1 MRRDILEAV
10 IRTVADGLASQGY
23 LAIAPDLF
31 WRIEPGVDITDQSK
45 AEMDKASRF
54 AVPLRLMVV
63 GGTVLAYLLWG
74 MGIARLG
81 AARTS
86 IFLNLVPVFAM
97 LVGAFLGTLPSTA
110 QIIGGLLVLGGV
122 SISMYQPRRMPAKL
136 EVCAQTNRN

>member
-1 MRRDILEAV
+1 
-10 IRTVADGLASQGY
+10 
-23 LAIAPDLF
+23 
-31 WRIEPGVDITDQSK
+31 
-45 AEMDKASRF
+45 
-54 AVPLRLMVV
+54 
-63 GGTVLAYLLWG
+63 VLAYLFWG

-97 LVGAFLGTLPSTA
+97 LVGALLGTLPSLA

-136 EVCAQTNRN
+136 EVCAQTNQN